1 MGKTE
6 KFDNID
12 LIAAKFQQNPFE
24 FKRQF
29 MTRPEPSLTRT
40 ERNDAVEKLWDE
52 YTELVKQ
59 EGKSDEI
66 IRCMD
71 SIIQLDPKD
80 GYAWSSKGI
89 ALGILGKPE
98 ESIGCFDKAIE
109 LDPKYV
115 FAWGGKGNELSDLGK
130 PEEAIKCYDK
140 ALELDPKYV
149 FAWYNKG
156 AALRNLGKHEESI
169 KCYDKAIELDP
180 KDVFA

>member
-6 KFDNID
+6 KFENID

-29 MTRPEPSLTRT
+29 MARPEPSLTRT

-52 YTELVKQ
+52 YTELIKQ

-80 GYAWSSKGI
+80 VDAWHNKGF
-89 ALGILGKPE
+89 ALGLLGILE
-98 ESIGCFDKAIE
+98 EDAIECFDKATE
-109 LDPKYV
+109 LDPE
-115 FAWGGKGNELSDLGK
+115 NE
-130 PEEAIKCYDK
+130 
-140 ALELDPKYV
+140 
-149 FAWYNKG
+149 
-156 AALRNLGKHEESI
+156 
-169 KCYDKAIELDP
+169 
-180 KDVFA
+180 